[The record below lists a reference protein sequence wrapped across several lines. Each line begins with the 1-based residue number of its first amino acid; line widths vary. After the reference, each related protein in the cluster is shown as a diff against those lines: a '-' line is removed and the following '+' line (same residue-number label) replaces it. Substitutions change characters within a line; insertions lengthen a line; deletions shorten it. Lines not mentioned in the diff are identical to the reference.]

1 MEKRAVNA
9 IRIYW
14 DGIRIMADLKFAY
27 GDMETIEW
35 TNVEQR
41 ERYVINGYTLI
52 YDEREK
58 PKWED
63 FKH

>member
-1 MEKRAVNA
+1 MEKRVVNA

-14 DGIRIMADLKFAY
+14 DGIRVMADLKFAY

-35 TNVEQR
+35 TNESQR
-41 ERYVINGYTLI
+41 KEYVINGYTLI

-63 FKH
+63 FGH